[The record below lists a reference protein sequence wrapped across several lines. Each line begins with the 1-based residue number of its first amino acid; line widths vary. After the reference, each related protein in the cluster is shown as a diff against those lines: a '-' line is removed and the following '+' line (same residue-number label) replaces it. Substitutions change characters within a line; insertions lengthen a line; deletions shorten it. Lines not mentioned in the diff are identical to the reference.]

1 LSAVR
6 FVVFQ
11 NPASDTTHQLEV
23 LVGGEWNLV
32 ATFTGFTATGD
43 VLTWEPSPPM
53 DQVEALRMTTSES
66 LSWPEWYEI
75 EIDGF
80 DSPPRGE

>member
-1 LSAVR
+1 
-6 FVVFQ
+6 
-11 NPASDTTHQLEV
+11 
-23 LVGGEWNLV
+23 V

-53 DQVEALRMTTSES
+53 DQVEALRMTTLES

-75 EIDGF
+75 EIDG
-80 DSPPRGE
+80 